1 MVRALWLAAIL
12 GAALALGTARAEET
26 VSLAG
31 LKVTVWEPGAA
42 SPAEK
47 RPVII
52 FSHGFHGCATQSS
65 FLMTALAADGY
76 VVFAPNH
83 ADATCHGG
91 AAHWRDPAEV
101 SFGKPDQWSPST
113 YRDRFDDI
121 RRLIAAV
128 VQDPRWAARID
139 PSRIGLVGH
148 SLGGYTV
155 LALGGAWPGQK
166 LDGVKAVLALS
177 PYAQAFLAHGTLSG
191 LAAPVMYQGGTRD
204 LGITPAVKRPGGA
217 YDRSPSP
224 KYFVEFAGAGHL
236 AWTDLRRDLQPEIT
250 ASSIAFLD
258 HYLKGT
264 PADPRL
270 TQAGGGVATL
280 RYASELGTSGT
291 R

>member
-1 MVRALWLAAIL
+1 MMRSLWLAAIVV
-12 GAALALGTARAEET
+12 AALALGTARAEET

-31 LKVTVWEPGAA
+31 LKVTVWEPAG
-42 SPAEK
+42 SSSGEK

-52 FSHGFHGCATQSS
+52 FSHGFHGCGTQSS

-91 AAHWRDPAEV
+91 AARWRDPAEV
-101 SFGKPDQWSPST
+101 SFGRPDRWTPST
-113 YRDRFDDI
+113 YHRRFDDI
-121 RRLIAAV
+121 RHLVAALK
-128 VQDPRWAARID
+128 QDPRWAPGLDLA
-139 PSRIGLVGH
+139 RIGLVGH

-155 LALGGAWPGQK
+155 LALAGAWPGQK

-177 PYAQAFLAHGTLSG
+177 PYAQAFLAHDTLGG
-191 LAAPVMYQGGTRD
+191 LGVPVMYQGGSRD

-217 YDRSPSP
+217 YDRSPAP
-224 KYFVEFAGAGHL
+224 KYFVEFTGAGHL
-236 AWTDLRRDLQPEIT
+236 AWTDLRRDLQPAIT

-258 HYLKGT
+258 HYVKSASANPL
-264 PADPRL
+264 L
-270 TQAGGGVATL
+270 THAGDGVATL
-280 RYASELGTSGT
+280 RYASELGTSGA

>member
-1 MVRALWLAAIL
+1 MLRALWLAAIVV
-12 GAALALGTARAEET
+12 AALALGTARAEET
-26 VSLAG
+26 LSLAG
-31 LKVTVWEPGAA
+31 LAVTVWEPDAL

-47 RPVII
+47 RPVIV

-76 VVFAPNH
+76 FVFAANH

-101 SFGKPDQWSPST
+101 SFGKPAQWTSST
-113 YRDRFDDI
+113 YHDRFDDI
-121 RRLIAAV
+121 RRLVAALK
-128 VQDPRWAARID
+128 QDPRWTARID
-139 PSRIGLVGH
+139 PSRLGLVGH

-166 LDGVKAVLALS
+166 LEGVKAVLALS

-191 LAAPVMYQGGTRD
+191 LAVPVMYQGGTRD
-204 LGITPAVKRPGGA
+204 FGITPAVKRPGGA
-217 YDRSPSP
+217 YDRSPAP
-224 KYFVEFAGAGHL
+224 KYFVEFDGAGHL
-236 AWTDLRRDLQPEIT
+236 AWTDLRRDLRPAIT

-258 HYLKGT
+258 HYLKGA

-270 TQAGGGVATL
+270 TRAGGGVASL
-280 RYASELGTSGT
+280 RYASELGTSGA